1 MVSSM
6 YNAGHELEERTTMRM
21 IPDIRRLLAPL
32 AVALAVQ
39 FPSIAMAQVIIAGND
54 NKALVVDGRLQIDPL
69 GVQSVSVID
78 VGQEGPTL
86 RATVEV
92 PNSIFGPP
100 TNLAVTADNRLA
112 LVAEAVMIDPGA
124 SPPKF
129 VPSDKLHVID
139 LEADPPRVIDTV
151 AVGRQPSGM
160 AISPNGN
167 MAIIA
172 NRAETSVSV
181 LSIAGKEVRFEG
193 KVETGDQ
200 VTHVAFTPDGRR
212 AMITKASTDQVS
224 FLSIDGSEVTLV
236 GPDLAVGDYP
246 YNGEIT
252 PDGRLAIVTN
262 TGNNGRSDGNIDS
275 ITVVDL
281 QHDPPR
287 VVDHLAAGDAPE
299 GIAISPDGRLAV
311 TGNLCG
317 SDAPPDAWFLRSP
330 GCIQVFEIGV
340 SGVRHVAEL
349 LAGGVPEAL
358 AFSPDGRWLLVA
370 NLLDADVSVF
380 EVQEGRIVDT
390 GRRLALPGHPG
401 SMRATTP

>member
-1 MVSSM
+1 MRTIPGIISSV
-6 YNAGHELEERTTMRM
+6 A
-21 IPDIRRLLAPL
+21 LLAL
-32 AVALAVQ
+32 AMAIQ
-39 FPSIAMAQVIIAGND
+39 FPSTPLAQVIIAGND
-54 NKALVVDGRLQIDPL
+54 NKALIVDGKLQIDPQ

-78 VGQEGPTL
+78 VGPDGPTL

-100 TNLAVTADNRLA
+100 TNLAVTADDRIA
-112 LVAEAVMIDPGA
+112 LVAEAVMIDPEA

-139 LEADPPRVIDTV
+139 LEADPPRVIDTLT
-151 AVGRQPSGM
+151 VGRQPSGM
-160 AISPNGN
+160 AISPDGS
-167 MAIIA
+167 MAIVA

-212 AMITKASTDQVS
+212 ALINKASTDQVS
-224 FLSIDGSEVTLV
+224 FLAIDGTEVTLV

-246 YNGEIT
+246 YNAEIA
-252 PDGRLAIVTN
+252 PDGRLAIVAN

-275 ITVVDL
+275 ITVIDL
-281 QHDPPR
+281 QHSPPR
-287 VVDHLAAGDAPE
+287 VIDHLAAGDAPE
-299 GIAISPDGRLAV
+299 GIVISPDSRLAV

-330 GCIQVFEIGV
+330 GCIHVFEI
-340 SGVRHVAEL
+340 SDAGVRHVGEM

-380 EVQEGRIVDT
+380 KVEDGRIVDT
-390 GRRLALPGHPG
+390 GRRLSLPGHPG